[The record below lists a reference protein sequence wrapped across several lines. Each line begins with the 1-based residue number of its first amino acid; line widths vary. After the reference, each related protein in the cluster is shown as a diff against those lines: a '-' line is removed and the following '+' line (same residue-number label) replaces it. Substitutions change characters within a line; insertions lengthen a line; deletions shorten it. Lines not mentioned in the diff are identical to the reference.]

1 MNHYNYV
8 FDVEGMSCQKCV
20 ARVRSALEQVDGVL
34 EADVQLEAH
43 QARVTSKKHSLSKYL
58 RAAIEDSD
66 YKAQP
71 IALAGDIQ
79 LPIEGMSC
87 QKCVAKATT
96 ALEAVPGVNRVAVE
110 LDPGGARIEG
120 ESFLDELVAAV
131 EDAGFIVPLDDPLD
145 DQAADASEVPDE
157 KSSEKVAASATRQ
170 SVAPGDAVQI
180 PLSISGMSCASCVSS
195 VEKALIATPGVIQA
209 NVNFADR
216 SALVNTSGSVDDLIQ
231 AVKTAGYDAALIG
244 DEDDTEERDRLIA
257 AEFKSSLQKSV
268 GALSLGSGLM
278 AASMAGLMPGLEQVP
293 VWLGVGLLTFATM
306 YVAGGHFYRGA
317 LKSFASGTF
326 NMDTLIAMGTGT
338 AWLYSMLIVIFPEII
353 PAASRHV
360 YFEAAILIIGFVNLG
375 SALELRARGK
385 TSQAIRALLGLQVK
399 EAVVI
404 RDGQEIVVPLAEIS
418 IGDRL
423 RVKPGEKIPVDGEVI
438 EGHSSVDEAMLTGE
452 AMPVSKSIGDPV
464 TGGTV
469 NQLGSI
475 IITAVRVGKETALA
489 RIIQM
494 VRQAQNSKPAI
505 GRLTDRI
512 AAVFVPLVLG
522 IAALTAFVWWLV
534 GPAPQLS
541 YMLVTTMS
549 VLIIACPCAL
559 GLATPMSIM
568 VGVGRAAGQGV
579 LIRNGEA
586 LQTASKLT
594 AVVFDK
600 TGTLTVGKPSV
611 SFMHSTTL
619 SDAEV
624 IELAAGLEQAS
635 EHPLAVAIVNE
646 AHARNIELPEVQKF
660 SVVPGEG
667 VSGKVQDKNVLL
679 GNAAL
684 LQSHNIDPGDFREI
698 AQQQAAKSAT
708 PVYLVLEGKTVAV
721 IGITDQLKEDSIAAV
736 ARLKSMGLKTIML
749 TGDNQRTAHSIADQ
763 LALDDVI
770 AEVLPGDKATV
781 IQELMQKGEV
791 VGMIGDGINDAP
803 ALAAADVGFAMGCG
817 TDIALETADV
827 ALMRD
832 SVFGVVEAIGI
843 SKLTMANIKQN
854 LTGAFVYNILCIP
867 IAAGVLFPFT
877 HLLLS
882 PVFAGAAMAMS
893 SVTVVANANRLRIAR
908 IPT

>member
-1 MNHYNYV
+1 MNLYNYQ

-20 ARVRSALEQVDGVL
+20 ARVRNALQEVDGVL
-34 EADVQLEAH
+34 DADVQLEAH
-43 QARVTSKKHSLSKYL
+43 SASVTAAVHSLSTSLQK
-58 RAAIEDSD
+58 AIQDAT
-66 YKAQP
+66 YQAQP
-71 IALAGDIQ
+71 MPWAGSAQ
-79 LPIEGMSC
+79 FPIEGMSC
-87 QKCVAKATT
+87 EKCVAKATA
-96 ALEAVPGVNRVAVE
+96 ALEAVPGVSRVEVNLE
-110 LDPGGARIEG
+110 PGGARIEG
-120 ESFLDELVAAV
+120 ESFLDELVAAI
-131 EDAGFIVPLDDPLD
+131 ETAGYSVPTDN
-145 DQAADASEVPDE
+145 AAAKASAD
-157 KSSEKVAASATRQ
+157 KSEKEVAVAKLP
-170 SVAPGDAVQI
+170 SVPQGDFVQI
-180 PLSISGMSCASCVSS
+180 PLSIAGMSCASCVTT
-195 VEKALIATPGVIQA
+195 VEKALIATPGVVQA
-209 NVNFADR
+209 SVNFADR
-216 SALVNTSGSVDDLIQ
+216 SALVNTSGKVSDLIHS
-231 AVKTAGYDAALIG
+231 VKNAGYDAALIE

-257 AEFKSSLQKSV
+257 VEFRRSLQKSV
-268 GALSLGSGLM
+268 GALSLGAILM
-278 AASMAGLMPGLEQVP
+278 AASMAGLMPGLEQMM
-293 VWLGVGLLTFATM
+293 VWLSVGILTVITM

-317 LKSFASGTF
+317 LKSFMSGTF
-326 NMDTLIAMGTGT
+326 NMDTLIALGTGA
-338 AWLYSMLIVIFPEII
+338 AWLYSMLIVMFPEII

-385 TSQAIRALLGLQVK
+385 TSQAIRQLLGLQVK

-418 IGDRL
+418 AGDKL
-423 RVKPGEKIPVDGEVI
+423 RVKPGEKIPVDGKVI

-452 AMPVSKSIGDPV
+452 AMPVSKSKGDAV

-475 IITAVRVGKETALA
+475 IIEAVRVGRETALA
-489 RIIQM
+489 RIIQL

-522 IAALTAFVWWLV
+522 IAALTAFIWWLV
-534 GPAPQLS
+534 GPEPQLS

-568 VGVGRAAGQGV
+568 VGVGRAAGEGV

-600 TGTLTVGKPSV
+600 TGTLTVGKPGV
-611 SFMHSTTL
+611 SFIHSKTL
-619 SDAEV
+619 SDEEV

-635 EHPLAVAIVNE
+635 EHPLAAAIVGS
-646 AHARNIELPEVQKF
+646 ARARNISLPQVREFAVT
-660 SVVPGEG
+660 PGGG
-667 VSGKVQDKNVLL
+667 VTGYIKDRSVLL
-679 GNAAL
+679 GNTTL
-684 LQSHNIDPGDFREI
+684 LKSHDIEPGELREI
-698 AQQQAAKSAT
+698 AEQQAAKSAT
-708 PVYLVLEGKTVAV
+708 PVYLAVQGEAVAV
-721 IGITDQLKEDSIAAV
+721 LGITDQLKEDSIAAV

-749 TGDNQRTAHSIADQ
+749 TGDNNHTAQSVAEE

-770 AEVLPGDKATV
+770 AEVLPGDKAAV
-781 IQELMQKGEV
+781 IHELMRNGDV
-791 VGMIGDGINDAP
+791 VGMIGDGINDSP

-843 SKLTMANIKQN
+843 SKLTMTNIRQN
-854 LTGAFVYNILCIP
+854 LTGAFLYNILCIP

-877 HLLLS
+877 QILLS

-893 SVTVVANANRLRIAR
+893 SVTVVTNANRLRI
-908 IPT
+908 TKLT

>member
-1 MNHYNYV
+1 
-8 FDVEGMSCQKCV
+8 MSCEKCV
-20 ARVRSALEQVDGVL
+20 ARVHSALQEVDGVL
-34 EADVQLEAH
+34 EVDVQLDTH
-43 QARVTSKKHSLSKYL
+43 SARVTAAAHSLSKSL
-58 RAAIEDSD
+58 EQAIEDAT
-66 YKAQP
+66 YRAQP
-71 IALAGDIQ
+71 MPFEGCIQ
-79 LPIEGMSC
+79 FPIEGMSC
-87 QKCVAKATT
+87 NKCVAKASA
-96 ALEAVPGVNRVAVE
+96 ALEAVAGVSNVQVTLE
-110 LDPGGARIEG
+110 PGGASIEG

-131 EDAGFIVPLDDPLD
+131 EDAGYSVPTDARDGASTDDIIVADEEKPDHSDTSI
-145 DQAADASEVPDE
+145 DQPSVSQSDALQV
-157 KSSEKVAASATRQ
+157 
-170 SVAPGDAVQI
+170 
-180 PLSISGMSCASCVSS
+180 PLSIAGMSCASCVAT
-195 VEKALIATPGVIQA
+195 VEKALIATPGVMQA
-209 NVNFADR
+209 SVNFADR
-216 SALVNTSGSVDDLIQ
+216 SALVNTSGSVNDLIKS
-231 AVKTAGYDAALIG
+231 VRNAGYDAALIE
-244 DEDDTEERDRLIA
+244 DEDDSEERDRIIA

-268 GALSLGSGLM
+268 GALVFGSGLM
-278 AASMAGLMPGLEQVP
+278 AASMAGLMPVLEQTL
-293 VWLGVGLLTFATM
+293 VWLIVGLLTLTTM

-317 LKSFASGTF
+317 LRSFMSGTF
-326 NMDTLIAMGTGT
+326 NMDTLIALGTGT
-338 AWLYSMLIVIFPEII
+338 AWLYSMMIVLFPEII
-353 PAASRHV
+353 PAESRHV

-385 TSQAIRALLGLQVK
+385 TSQAIRQLLGLQVK

-404 RDGQEIVVPLAEIS
+404 RDGQEVVVPLDEIS
-418 IGDRL
+418 RGDRL
-423 RVKPGEKIPVDGEVI
+423 RVKPGEKIPVDGKVI

-475 IITAVRVGKETALA
+475 IIEAVRVGRDTALA

-505 GRLTDRI
+505 GRLTDQI
-512 AAVFVPLVLG
+512 AAVFVPLVMCVAV
-522 IAALTAFVWWLV
+522 ITAFTWWLV
-534 GPAPQLS
+534 GPEPQLS

-568 VGVGRAAGQGV
+568 VGVGRAAGVGV

-600 TGTLTVGKPSV
+600 TGTLTVGKPGVSV
-611 SFMHSTTL
+611 IYSPTL
-619 SDAEV
+619 SDDEV

-635 EHPLAVAIVNE
+635 EHPLAAAIIE
-646 AHARNIELPEVQKF
+646 AARERNVTLPSVQKF
-660 SVVPGEG
+660 SVIPGEG
-667 VSGKVQDKNVLL
+667 VTGYVQEKSVML

-684 LQSHNIDPGDFREI
+684 LKSHHVDPGEFDAI
-698 AQQQAAKSAT
+698 ALQQAAKSAT
-708 PVYLVLEGKTVAV
+708 PVYLVVEGKTVAV
-721 IGITDQLKEDSIAAV
+721 LGVTDQLKEDSVAAV

-749 TGDNQRTAHSIADQ
+749 TGDNSHTARSVAED

-770 AEVLPGDKATV
+770 AEVLPGDKAAV
-781 IQELMQKGEV
+781 IQELMRNGEV
-791 VGMIGDGINDAP
+791 VGMIGDGINDSP

-843 SKLTMANIKQN
+843 SKLTMTNIKQN
-854 LTGAFVYNILCIP
+854 LTGAFAYNILCIP

-877 HLLLS
+877 QLLLS

-893 SVTVVANANRLRIAR
+893 SVTVVTNANRLRIAR
-908 IPT
+908 LTT